1 MKTTNSTASQPRSRC
16 TCSSRAGTKPSRPRR
31 GCSNRA
37 SGSGSPAG
45 SRSQAIGVD
54 TLQIDLDGIGTRA
67 SAPIALLVAGA
78 LSVTLFQPDGLDA
91 QAPRTPF
98 PAARGRKRRPQRE
111 GRGGNLPAG
120 REHAHR
126 PGGHE
131 RSDDKPQNTLE
142 EGPREGVPRVRRLK
156 NAPRAGDLV
165 LGDGWPGR
173 PGTPLARGGDPFGL
187 HTTHPPQPNAPRA
200 RGGPEPALPPPTA
213 AKNAP
218 RARGG
223 GGTAAARA
231 RAGPSENGMKRG
243 RRATSHAGSARNDPW
258 VRESAAGDSPEATPL
273 RYR

>member
-1 MKTTNSTASQPRSRC
+1 MREAISSGSATGHGDGPEPLWPRLASGDPRPAPAGMKTTNSTASQPRSRC

-37 SGSGSPAG
+37 SGYGSPAG

-78 LSVTLFQPDGLDA
+78 LSVTLFQLMGSTLKPHEL
-91 QAPRTPF
+91 PF

-156 NAPRAGDLV
+156 NAPRAGDPRS
-165 LGDGWPGR
+165 WR
-173 PGTPLARGGDPFGL
+173 WLAWTSR
-187 HTTHPPQPNAPRA
+187 NAPRA
-200 RGGPEPALPPPTA
+200 RGGPFRTAHDPSAATERPARAGGTRASVHLPRPPRRT
-213 AKNAP
+213 P

-223 GGTAAARA
+223 ELPPHEHGRA
-231 RAGPSENGMKRG
+231 R
-243 RRATSHAGSARNDPW
+243 
-258 VRESAAGDSPEATPL
+258 VRTG
-273 RYR
+273 